1 MKMKKYQ
8 SPFENAPGQQP
19 VKKAPAIKGKRSFVT
34 GSVKPKPLKS
44 NKY

>member
-19 VKKAPAIKGKRSFVT
+19 VKKAPAVKGSRSFVT
-34 GSVKPKPLKS
+34 GSVKPKPSKS
-44 NKY
+44 KKY